1 MFTDDST
8 PSDYVADYE
17 VSLSIFDAT
26 SRTDDVNQNPISPDI
41 LRAVN
46 LRVVAG
52 DKNDHLLLP
61 PEVEEAGPYEVPIPR
76 EVTGIEVSSFAI
88 FKEISTDSIISLA
101 DLRSSMVNTGF
112 AL

>member
-1 MFTDDST
+1 M
-8 PSDYVADYE
+8 
-17 VSLSIFDAT
+17 
-26 SRTDDVNQNPISPDI
+26 QNPISPDI

-76 EVTGIEVSSFAI
+76 EVTGIEVSRLDFPDI
-88 FKEISTDSIISLA
+88 FSTDSL
-101 DLRSSMVNTGF
+101 F
-112 AL
+112 ALQTYVPAW